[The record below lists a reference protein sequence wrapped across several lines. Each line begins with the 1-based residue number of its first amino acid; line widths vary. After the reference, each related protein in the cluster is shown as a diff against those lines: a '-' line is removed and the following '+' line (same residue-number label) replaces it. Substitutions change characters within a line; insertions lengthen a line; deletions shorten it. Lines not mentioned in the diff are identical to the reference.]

1 MLRKI
6 CCTIAIVLL
15 SLIPTRPAT
24 AAGAEKPAV
33 LTLKDQQGTKTKLS
47 DLHGKIVVLN
57 FWATWCGPCDAEMP
71 MLVKTANSY
80 AGKNVVFIGVSED
93 SAETMSKIA
102 PYVTKLQIAYPIWV
116 GATDEDMKR
125 LHMGIAVPC
134 TAFLDEDGI
143 IRARILGQMRP
154 GEVEE
159 RVDWLLR
166 KQQGTA
172 PAPLVTHLDKQ

>member
-1 MLRKI
+1 MLQKI

-15 SLIPTRPAT
+15 CLIVVRPA
-24 AAGAEKPAV
+24 AAAEAEKPAS
-33 LTLKDQQGTKTKLS
+33 LTLKDMQGTKAKLS

-80 AGKNVVFIGVSED
+80 AGENVVFVGVSED
-93 SAETMSKIA
+93 SVETMRNVA
-102 PYVTKLQIAYPIWV
+102 AYVRKLQIAYPIWV
-116 GATDEDMKR
+116 GATDDDMKH

-166 KQQGTA
+166 NRQGAA
-172 PAPLVTHLDKQ
+172 PSDLVTHLDK